1 MKFSAWDAEKAA
13 AIVEAEADRPGALLP
28 ILHALN
34 ETFGCVPA
42 DAIPIV
48 ASALNLTRAE
58 VHGVVSFYHDFRPE
72 PPTGRLVKLCRAEA
86 CQARGGEA
94 LAAAIEAHLAGRT
107 DVAIEAVYCL
117 GLCASGPAAMVDGR
131 PYARL
136 DAGALERLLAE
147 PGS

>member
-1 MKFSAWDAEKAA
+1 MDFSAWDANKAA
-13 AIVEAEADRPGALLP
+13 AIVEAGTDRPGALLP
-28 ILHALN
+28 ILHALS

-48 ASALNLTRAE
+48 ARALNLTRAD

-72 PPTGRLVKLCRAEA
+72 PPPRRLVKLCRAEA

-94 LAAAIEAHLAGRT
+94 LAAAIEARLAGRA

-131 PYARL
+131 LHARL
-136 DAGALERLLAE
+136 DAAALERLLAE
-147 PGS
+147 PGP